1 MSMLTKLTAEQM
13 QTSTWSG
20 GTTTQICIYP
30 REAKYA
36 DRQFLWR
43 ISSAT
48 VDLAESD
55 FTPLPDY
62 DRYISTLQGE
72 IELTH
77 GQKPS
82 IRLKPYEIHGFSGAE
97 DTHCVGTCRDF
108 NLMLRRGAAEGSME
122 SLMLCGERILPA
134 GSGRGETLVYCAA
147 GSCRVQAGETALSL
161 ASGEAALADR
171 GTELKLQAA
180 NAVLMLCRMQERNP
194 QLFSK

>member
-1 MSMLTKLTAEQM
+1 MSKLTKLTAEQM

-82 IRLKPYEIHGFSGAE
+82 IRLKPFEIHGFSGAE
-97 DTHCVGTCRDF
+97 DTHCVGICRDF

-122 SLMLCGERILPA
+122 ALMLCGERILPA

-147 GSCRVQAGETALSL
+147 GSCRVQAGDTALSL
-161 ASGEAALADR
+161 APGEAALADNCMILR
-171 GTELKLQAA
+171 VTGENAA
-180 NAVLMLCRMQERNP
+180 LMICNMAETQRQ
-194 QLFSK
+194 K

>member
-1 MSMLTKLTAEQM
+1 MSKLTKLTAEQM

-82 IRLKPYEIHGFSGAE
+82 IRLMPFEIHGFSGAE
-97 DTHCVGTCRDF
+97 DTHCVGICRDF

-122 SLMLCGERILPA
+122 SLMLCGERILLA